1 MAGPE
6 GLEEKLRKLL
16 SLNAYEARVYI
27 TLLSNGP
34 LKPREAARAAGVPP
48 QRVYDVLDSLF
59 RRGLVVKTADGRFDA
74 VDPRTALPR
83 LAEQALEEA
92 RRRAEG
98 IARLAEEL
106 AGLRGSR
113 NLGDVYLVSG
123 LWSAVG
129 EALEAARGCGGPL
142 YFMVY
147 KVALEAE
154 RLRNMV
160 EVILDAVRGRARIL
174 IPRGVSVP
182 RWALAVLGEAG
193 VEVRASEASIL
204 DMMVACDTVI
214 MGLPGGMEDVVAVVI
229 ANREFAGALRER
241 LMEVWERAEPL
252 VLDES
257 RPVDEAG

>member
-1 MAGPE
+1 M
-6 GLEEKLRKLL
+6 
-16 SLNAYEARVYI
+16 
-27 TLLSNGP
+27 
-34 LKPREAARAAGVPP
+34 
-48 QRVYDVLDSLF
+48 
-59 RRGLVVKTADGRFDA
+59 
-74 VDPRTALPR
+74 PR

-98 IARLAEEL
+98 IVRLAEEL

-129 EALEAARGCGGPL
+129 EALQAARGCEGPL

-174 IPRGVSVP
+174 IPRGVGVP
-182 RWALAVLGEAG
+182 RWALAVLSEAG

-214 MGLPGGMEDVVAVVI
+214 MGLPGGAEDVVAVVI
-229 ANREFAGALRER
+229 ANREFAGALRKR
-241 LMEVWERAEPL
+241 LVEVWERAEPL
-252 VLDES
+252 VTGES
-257 RPVDEAG
+257 RLIDEAG